1 MTISNANRELVA
13 SLEKIIGIINK
24 MGIRIEEYERGYVKI
39 RLPKEPNVNHIGT
52 VYAGSLFSLADY
64 AGGVLFSSCF
74 DTTRY
79 YPILK
84 ETTIRFKRF
93 ATTDVMVESSFSPEE
108 VERLNKEADQAGK
121 ANWVMEFELKDAEGN
136 ICCIVN
142 GSFQLRKA

>member
-1 MTISNANRELVA
+1 
-13 SLEKIIGIINK
+13 
-24 MGIRIEEYERGYVKI
+24 
-39 RLPKEPNVNHIGT
+39 VNHIGT

-93 ATTDVMVESSFSPEE
+93 ATTDVTVEASFGPEE

>member
-1 MTISNANRELVA
+1 MTISNANRDLVA

-93 ATTDVMVESSFSPEE
+93 ATTDVMVEASFSP
-108 VERLNKEADQAGK
+108 
-121 ANWVMEFELKDAEGN
+121 
-136 ICCIVN
+136 
-142 GSFQLRKA
+142 